1 MVLKTFD
8 EIIEMVKAKPAK
20 KVVVAGAE
28 DEHALEAVFEA
39 QKEGIVKPVLVG
51 NRSAIIE
58 NIQKLGYENEP
69 FEIVDNPEGA
79 NPGQTAVDVIN
90 RGGGDFLL
98 KGRIQTKDYLGPV
111 INKKNNLNLGG
122 VLSAYTF
129 TQIPNYDRMIMLA
142 DGSLIIKPTLEQK
155 KGIIINC
162 VNVLKKLGY
171 ERPKVAVICAVET
184 VNPKMQDTVDAA
196 ALVEMWK
203 NGEIPD
209 CEVVGPI
216 SFDLAMDKESA
227 KIKGYNCPYCGEFD
241 ILVAPDLVSANFLG
255 KSWIYTAGSNK
266 AGGAVVGAKVPA
278 AMMSR
283 SAAMEIK
290 FNCLVMC
297 AATCQG

>member
-1 MVLKTFD
+1 MILKSFD
-8 EIIEMVKAKPAK
+8 EIIEIVKARPVKR
-20 KVVVAGAE
+20 VVVAGAE

-39 QKEGIVKPVLVG
+39 QRQGIVVPVLVG
-51 NRSAIIE
+51 NRSAILETIKK
-58 NIQKLGYENEP
+58 QGYENEP
-69 FEIVDNPEGA
+69 FEIIDNPEGQ
-79 NPGQTAVDVIN
+79 NPGQTAVDAIN
-90 RGGGDFLL
+90 AGKGDFLL
-98 KGRIQTKDYLGPV
+98 KGKLPTKDYLGPI
-111 INKKNNLNLGG
+111 INKNNNLNPGG

-171 ERPKVAVICAVET
+171 ERPKVAVLCAVET

-196 ALVEMWK
+196 ALTEIWK
-203 NGEIPD
+203 NGGIPD

-216 SFDLAMDKESA
+216 SLDLAMDKESA
-227 KIKGYNCPYCGEFD
+227 RIKGYDCSYCGEFD

-297 AATCQG
+297 AATC

>member
-1 MVLKTFD
+1 MVLKSFD
-8 EIIEMVKAKPAK
+8 EIIEKVKERPIK

-39 QKEGIVKPVLVG
+39 QRAGIVSPVLVG
-51 NRSAIIE
+51 KRKEILD
-58 NIQKLGYENEP
+58 NIRRLGYDNEE
-69 FEIVDNPEGA
+69 FEIIDNPEGK

-90 RGGGDFLL
+90 SGGGDFLL
-98 KGRIQTKDYLGPV
+98 KGRLQTKDYLGPV
-111 INKKNNLNLGG
+111 INKDNNLNPGG

-155 KGIIINC
+155 KGIIVNC

-171 ERPKVAVICAVET
+171 EHPKVAVICAVET

-196 ALVEMWK
+196 ALAEMWK
-203 NGEIPD
+203 KGEIKD
-209 CEVVGPI
+209 CDVVGPI
-216 SFDLAMDKESA
+216 SLDLAMDKESA
-227 KIKGYNCPYCGEFD
+227 RIKGYNCPYCGEFD
-241 ILVAPDLVSANFLG
+241 ILVAPDLISANFLG

-266 AGGAVVGAKVPA
+266 AGGAVVGAKVPV

-297 AATCQG
+297 AATC